1 MRLSKRQSVMSADNN
16 INDGPDDPINQLS
29 KALNFR
35 MHDPK
40 TFMNTFNSK
49 RQGDAFKILQE
60 TSNGSTDEYH
70 TNSNIDN

>member
-16 INDGPDDPINQLS
+16 ITDGPDDPINQLS

-49 RQGDAFKILQE
+49 R
-60 TSNGSTDEYH
+60 
-70 TNSNIDN
+70 